1 MRVLLLRSRS
11 LVWREVSA
19 DWLLA
24 GDLTAGKL
32 VEQAAAAQA
41 ASTTWAPDSP
51 LEEVSRTCHTSC
63 VPKGKEKRKQNAFDA
78 ELISGNS
85 GVGCESRPPERP
97 VEYTNVRNDGSS
109 GQCSWS
115 DSAPPASVTTLHHS
129 QVPTGKS
136 DSRKW

>member
-1 MRVLLLRSRS
+1 M
-11 LVWREVSA
+11 WREVSA

-41 ASTTWAPDSP
+41 AQQLSTTWP

-85 GVGCESRPPERP
+85 DVGCVPARQRP

-115 DSAPPASVTTLHHS
+115 DSAPRASVTILHHS